1 MAKDVLS
8 PVLGRPV
15 GELQDLLL
23 FGSIYECTKKNKGF
37 PWTGVNNIHFWPVD
51 NYIEQVEI
59 FSKEIICAF
68 K

>member
-37 PWTGVNNIHFWPVD
+37 P
-51 NYIEQVEI
+51 
-59 FSKEIICAF
+59 
-68 K
+68 